1 MTTQER
7 LSPDLV
13 KRLERVIGGDPVTEE
28 EILRFIGSRYGAEN
42 LFYLPRPVAAEI
54 LKRPADFIRAA
65 KRFRQPELGF

>member
-13 KRLERVIGGDPVTEE
+13 KRLERVIGGDPVTED

-42 LFYLPRPVAAEI
+42 LFYLPRLVAAEI

-65 KRFRQPELGF
+65 KRFRQPELL